1 MWLKLTSSQ
10 VFGQAFIVDWFCFG
24 CLQHIHVITQSKMD
38 GEKSSQRHG
47 QSSNSQHQSS
57 GGFDFQSLVTALEH
71 CQDEKNVKKETP
83 TKGEVK

>member
-1 MWLKLTSSQ
+1 
-10 VFGQAFIVDWFCFG
+10 
-24 CLQHIHVITQSKMD
+24 MD
-38 GEKSSQRHG
+38 GEKSSERHS